1 LKILITGCFGFI
13 GYNFLKT
20 LTEEYKKDFNLV
32 GIDSLNN
39 PYSLLNKKVFMED
52 NNFEFYHEDINNIN
66 NIFFESTDIDAVV
79 NFAAES
85 HVDTSIYN
93 PDIFIESNIKGVN
106 NLLSYCVKNNIE
118 NFIQIS
124 TDEVYGSAKEEYFSE
139 GDNLNP
145 SSPYS
150 ASKAGADMLC
160 NSYGKTFEMK
170 IKTVRPANNYG
181 PFQQPEKLIPFSIS
195 NIIENNQVEIYGD
208 GSNVRHWLYVKD
220 TVKAIIKIIQNGLD
234 GEIYNI
240 GSGVYYTNNELA
252 LKLLQR
258 FDLDKSSINYV
269 QDRPGHDFK
278 YAVNFEKLTT
288 LGWKP
293 SYDFETALD
302 ETVKWNKENKVW
314 LDENISQ
321 IRKNR
326 KLRFNSK

>member
-1 LKILITGCFGFI
+1 MKILITGCFGFI

-85 HVDTSIYN
+85 HVDTSIYD

-302 ETVKWNKENKVW
+302 ETVKWNKENKEW

>member
-1 LKILITGCFGFI
+1 MKILITGCFGFI

-66 NIFFESTDIDAVV
+66 NILFESTDIDAVV

-124 TDEVYGSAKEEYFSE
+124 TDEVYGSANEEYFSE

-160 NSYGKTFEMK
+160 NSYGKTFGMK

-181 PFQQPEKLIPFSIS
+181 PFQQPEKLIPFSMS

-258 FDLDKSSINYV
+258 FDLGKSSINYV

>member
-1 LKILITGCFGFI
+1 
-13 GYNFLKT
+13 
-20 LTEEYKKDFNLV
+20 
-32 GIDSLNN
+32 
-39 PYSLLNKKVFMED
+39 M
-52 NNFEFYHEDINNIN
+52 
-66 NIFFESTDIDAVV
+66 
-79 NFAAES
+79 
-85 HVDTSIYN
+85 
-93 PDIFIESNIKGVN
+93 
-106 NLLSYCVKNNIE
+106 
-118 NFIQIS
+118 
-124 TDEVYGSAKEEYFSE
+124 
-139 GDNLNP
+139 
-145 SSPYS
+145 
-150 ASKAGADMLC
+150 
-160 NSYGKTFEMK
+160 
-170 IKTVRPANNYG
+170 
-181 PFQQPEKLIPFSIS
+181 S

-258 FDLDKSSINYV
+258 FDLGKSSINYV

>member
-1 LKILITGCFGFI
+1 
-13 GYNFLKT
+13 
-20 LTEEYKKDFNLV
+20 LV

-52 NNFEFYHEDINNIN
+52 NNFEFYHEDINNIK